1 MNTQTITRGIAS
13 HLSALVFA
21 LITLLTG
28 LASIS
33 AYGPLTIPDPDIHVY
48 ASYAL
53 ATGQTGQNIRTMDD
67 GAGNQVH
74 IQYVRMPS
82 NLRQAPLDNKTVSEI
97 LTPVNHENDERTK
110 QWNTLTAA
118 DVGTGLKASRAN
130 QYSPLA
136 FIPQA
141 AGITFAR
148 LAGLSM
154 WSQLQAG
161 RVFNLMV
168 YIALGA
174 LSVLLVDRLGW
185 LMTVILAN
193 PVSVFIAASLSAD
206 MLTNAIAA
214 LTIALTVKLAEAAH
228 KKIPLM
234 IGLGIC
240 VALLVPLKLCYMPL
254 ALLPLILQ
262 SIKLRDR
269 LLIVGIPSIIG
280 LIFMAYWSSSYGR
293 IAATVNM
300 SETKKHLLNHP
311 IHDVLRSLVGG
322 WNNVWRVLAGHGI
335 MTATIIVILI
345 TFVLTTRK
353 MSFDRKRICVVI
365 AAALLS
371 TTAIAG
377 MLIITWAKPT
387 LPWGVAPF
395 GFQERY
401 LLPLLPLLVFT
412 TKPETS
418 LSK

>member
-13 HLSALVFA
+13 HLPALVFA
-21 LITLLTG
+21 LVTLLTG

-53 ATGQTGQNIRTMDD
+53 ATGQIGQNIRTMDD

-82 NLRQAPLDNKTVSEI
+82 NLRQAPLDNKTVGNI
-97 LTPVNHENDERTK
+97 LDPVNHENDERFK
-110 QWNTLTAA
+110 QWNKLTMA
-118 DVGTGLKASRAN
+118 DVGSGLKASRAN
-130 QYSPLA
+130 QYSPLS

-141 AGITFAR
+141 VGIGLAR
-148 LAGLSM
+148 ATGASM
-154 WSQLQAG
+154 WNQLQVG
-161 RVFNLMV
+161 R
-168 YIALGA
+168 I
-174 LSVLLVDRLGW
+174 SSLLVYCMLGVISVVLVRRLGW

-193 PVSVFIAASLSAD
+193 PVSVFVASSLSAD
-206 MLTNAIAA
+206 TLTNTVAA
-214 LTIALTVKLAEAAH
+214 LTIALAVKLGVCE
-228 KKIPLM
+228 KRSTLLIV
-234 IGLGIC
+234 GLSVC
-240 VALLVPLKLCYMPL
+240 LALLVPLKLCYMPL
-254 ALLPLILQ
+254 ALLPLALETIR
-262 SIKLRDR
+262 LRDR
-269 LLIVGIPSIIG
+269 LLITVIPTAVGII
-280 LIFMAYWSSSYGR
+280 LMCWWSLSYGR

-300 SETKKHLLNHP
+300 SETKKHLVDHP
-311 IHDVLRSLVGG
+311 IHDILRSLVGG

-335 MTATIIVILI
+335 MTAAILVIL
-345 TFVLTTRK
+345 TAFVLTTRK

-365 AAALLS
+365 AAAILS